1 MRIRSKMFLLASS
14 AMIFMA
20 AIAAVYLVSQASSA
34 KIESERRI
42 LLALNDSVKDL
53 IGAINILDSGQIDA
67 SEARFKAAAAATDAG
82 FDAAGRLKYLP
93 RIDAS
98 LKDAVE
104 IIQNLRA
111 LASDDIVSLAS
122 SFAALK
128 ADALKYFMSTRET
141 TLRQFYTDEYSR
153 KKYDLKEVYKRL
165 DDFDTLSAGL
175 TDTLLSSSDVIGE
188 DVLIDKDLTDQRA
201 RSLVLTAGI
210 GAALVVA
217 LFLARMSRS
226 LAMPIISIE
235 RTIKSMGGGRSPG
248 AGRGLYEG
256 RARPPR
262 LESQFLPRLV
272 FPFDRRDTG
281 RIEGERG
288 AQAQARPG
296 ALRRIQLVRG
306 RKGSDAGA
314 SSIKRQVEGLDSR
327 ISGPTSFVGG
337 DDSRDCR
344 IYGADFRAGYDDILF
359 LIVHG
364 RSPRLHGLDRH
375 DRARGPLRRREAG
388 AAAGEGRVVFGET
401 FESLS
406 GIAKSVEDVNDMSRV
421 IQEIASRTNLLAMN
435 AAIEAAHAG
444 ESGRRASRSSRTDPQ
459 IGERGLGELEE
470 DRRYDPLGRR
480 SDVQGGGCS
489 RPSLGHLRGHGRPDP
504 QRDFIRLEDRFPSRR
519 NQGEDWRRSR
529 FYVRPARDFRQD
541 GRGFGRNPGGRGSVG
556 GAVTEAARVSQ
567 EVRSNIIEIVSG
579 LGEISASI
587 QDVSGLAGK
596 MGEASARLNSAVN
609 AFRTGAIG
617 DPALTA

>member
-93 RIDAS
+93 RINAS

-175 TDTLLSSSDVIGE
+175 TDTLLSSSDVIAE
-188 DVLIDKDLTDQRA
+188 KNALIDKDLTDQRA

-210 GAALVVA
+210 GAALVALA
-217 LFLARMSRS
+217 LFLAFRMSRS

-235 RTIKSMGGGRSPG
+235 RTIKSMGGGDLRERVEVSTKDELGLLGSNLNSFLDSFSLSIGEIQAVSRENEELKRKLVQALSG
-248 AGRGLYEG
+248 ASSSAVE
-256 RARPPR
+256 
-262 LESQFLPRLV
+262 
-272 FPFDRRDTG
+272 
-281 RIEGERG
+281 I
-288 AQAQARPG
+288 
-296 ALRRIQLVRG
+296 
-306 RKGSDAGA
+306 DAGA

-327 ISGPTSFVGG
+327 IIGAHESLEGMTRGIAEYTE
-337 DDSRDCR
+337 R
-344 IYGADFRAGYDDILF
+344 ISEQDTMISSSSSSME
-359 LIVHG
+359 G
-364 RSPRLHGLDRH
+364 RPRLHGLDRH

-388 AAAGEGRVVFGET
+388 GGGRRGQGGLRGDLRESLGHRQERRGRQRYVEGDPRDRLEDQPPGDERGHRGGARRRIGEGLR
-401 FESLS
+401 
-406 GIAKSVEDVNDMSRV
+406 
-421 IQEIASRTNLLAMN
+421 
-435 AAIEAAHAG
+435 
-444 ESGRRASRSSRTDPQ
+444 GRRGRDPQ

-519 NQGEDWRRSR
+519 NQGEDWAPFSLLCAPCARLPPGRPR
-529 FYVRPARDFRQD
+529 VRPESGRPRAR
-541 GRGFGRNPGGRGSVG
+541 
-556 GAVTEAARVSQ
+556 
-567 EVRSNIIEIVSG
+567 
-579 LGEISASI
+579 
-587 QDVSGLAGK
+587 
-596 MGEASARLNSAVN
+596 
-609 AFRTGAIG
+609 
-617 DPALTA
+617 